1 MSALGKKEVGQVI
14 PSGLSKKSWDLICN
28 LYRLPDIAAVV
39 SLNGDDNRVY
49 RISIPGY
56 ADRVLRIS
64 HPDAGTSQKILS
76 EFLVL
81 KHLRKNTDLN
91 VPSPI
96 RDKDGRFFTTI
107 CENDGAG
114 PWRISM
120 FSYIDG
126 EVLSGK
132 QPTSEN
138 MFLIG
143 QALGQLD
150 IALEN
155 ADKAIKPTPSKV
167 RVRRYGKNIIKWALV
182 TFSQASVDCS
192 FLNTVNAEKWLHPT
206 LSEISKRLQSGCK
219 EMKRSLP
226 HQLLHL
232 DTHLDNLIFDG
243 SRIGI
248 LDFDNM
254 AYGPRIYELAAPLP
268 HDLWME

>member
-1 MSALGKKEVGQVI
+1 MI

-107 CENDGAG
+107 CENDGAV
-114 PWRISM
+114 PRRVSM
-120 FSYIDG
+120 FSYMDG
-126 EVLSGK
+126 EVLGEK

-155 ADKAIKPTPSKV
+155 ADKAIKPTPSK
-167 RVRRYGKNIIKWALV
+167 
-182 TFSQASVDCS
+182 S
-192 FLNTVNAEKWLHPT
+192 
-206 LSEISKRLQSGCK
+206 
-219 EMKRSLP
+219 
-226 HQLLHL
+226 
-232 DTHLDNLIFDG
+232 
-243 SRIGI
+243 
-248 LDFDNM
+248 
-254 AYGPRIYELAAPLP
+254 
-268 HDLWME
+268 